1 VSFAGVYSLMQY
13 FLSSQR
19 RLSIATLLTHLPL
32 LLMTDSIQ
40 HLIEPHVQDLGG
52 FQARRLLP
60 SEVLTLVGPFIFFDH
75 LGPAIFPAGQGVDV
89 RPHPHINLATVTYL
103 FEGVLLHRDSVG
115 SVQEIHPG
123 AVNWM
128 TAGRGIVHSERSP
141 DDARNSEAI
150 LHGIQTWVALP
161 NEHEETEPWF
171 RHHPATDLP
180 TWEEN
185 EVSFTLIAG
194 EAYGRRSPV
203 QTFSPMIYLDIQLAP
218 GAQFVLPGN
227 YSEQAVYSVTP
238 GLRINEVPLE
248 QHRLAMLATGT
259 SVTISAEHNSEG
271 TTAERPVRCVI
282 VGGEPV
288 GERHKWWNFVSSRP
302 ERIKQAKQDWREGRF
317 GQVPGETEFI
327 PLPEEPKDKEQPM

>member
-1 VSFAGVYSLMQY
+1 
-13 FLSSQR
+13 
-19 RLSIATLLTHLPL
+19 
-32 LLMTDSIQ
+32 MTQNIQ

-60 SEVLTLVGPFIFFDH
+60 SDVLTLVGPFIFFDH
-75 LGPAIFPAGQGVDV
+75 LGPAVFPPGQGVDV

-115 SVQEIHPG
+115 SVQEIYPG

-141 DDARNSEAI
+141 EHDRNQAAT

-161 NEHEETEPWF
+161 DEHEETEPWF

-180 TWEEN
+180 IWTEN
-185 EVSFTLIAG
+185 GVTFTVIAG
-194 EAYGRRSPV
+194 SAYGRTSPV
-203 QTFSPMIYLDIQLAP
+203 QTFSPMIYLDIQLEP
-218 GAQFVLPGN
+218 GAQFTLPGD

-238 GLRINEVPLE
+238 GFQLDGEPLP
-248 QHRLAMLATGT
+248 QHRLAVLATGATVTLT
-259 SVTISAEHNSEG
+259 SDRA
-271 TTAERPVRCVI
+271 ARCII

-288 GERHKWWNFVSSRP
+288 GTRHKWWNFVSSRP
-302 ERIKQAKQDWREGRF
+302 ERIEQAKQDWREGRF
-317 GQVPGETEFI
+317 GQVPEETGFI
-327 PLPEEPKDKEQPM
+327 PLPEEPKRTEEQPM